1 MVASINGVVVMSH
14 RKEVSKGKFW
24 EGFYVNGVISCKLK
38 LGCFVGGRSRR
49 FVPLAAHS
57 RYRGRAPGL
66 EVVRDGRGRANR
78 ALQG

>member
-14 RKEVSKGKFW
+14 RKEVSEGKFW

-57 RYRGRAPGL
+57 QVPGKSTRLGGCKGREGTC
-66 EVVRDGRGRANR
+66 
-78 ALQG
+78 